1 MNVEKDKKLLS
12 FITAATLVLIFVLV
26 IGVVIFSLPDTTG
39 EVETQTETESVTEI
53 DAEEANA
60 ETDSNI
66 VEEAG
71 TDALAMAEQTATGD
85 EEDATAQATEE
96 TASEPVTVSLIAYGD
111 NLLHKGIS
119 EYSQLADGSYDFTSI
134 YTDISDEASAADIA
148 IINEE
153 VVIGGVDLGITGYP
167 NFNAPFEVVGA
178 LVNAG
183 FDCLT
188 LATNHVLDKGSDGV
202 ISMLNYIDTYYPDL
216 VTTGAYLTAEE
227 QNVIV
232 VMEVSGIRIALLNY
246 TYGLNGH
253 SSSAVYVNMLDETTV
268 LADVEKAKAV
278 ADYIVV
284 LPHWGE
290 ENQLTQND
298 EQRALA
304 QSLANA
310 GVDLIIG
317 THPHVVQPVEVLTGT
332 DGNETI
338 VYYSL
343 GNLVSLQH
351 VTANM
356 LGGVAEVNLTFQDGE
371 LIATDF
377 DYSFVVTQWDENH
390 AGTHVY
396 NWEDYTPE
404 LAAAHGI
411 SQFDASFLYDALAGI
426 VEGVSLE

>member
-1 MNVEKDKKLLS
+1 MDVEKDKKLLS
-12 FITAATLVLIFVLV
+12 FIIAATFVLV
-26 IGVVIFSLPDTTG
+26 FVVVIGIVIFSLPDTTD
-39 EVETQTETESVTEI
+39 EVETQTETEAQTEALI
-53 DAEEANA
+53 EINIEA
-60 ETDSNI
+60 ETESYL
-66 VEEAG
+66 AQ
-71 TDALAMAEQTATGD
+71 TDD
-85 EEDATAQATEE
+85 EENTTAQATEE

-167 NFNAPFEVVGA
+167 NFNAPFEVVGT

-202 ISMLNYIDTYYPDL
+202 ISMLNYINTYYPDL

-227 QNVIV
+227 QNDIV
-232 VMEVSGIRIALLNY
+232 VMEVSGVRIALLNY

-253 SSSAVYVNMLDETTV
+253 SSSAVYVNMLDEATI
-268 LADVEKAKAV
+268 LADVEKAKTV

-290 ENQLTQND
+290 ENQLTAND
-298 EQRALA
+298 EQKTLA

-317 THPHVVQPVEVLTGT
+317 THPHVVQPVEVLNGAE
-332 DGNETI
+332 GNETI

-351 VTANM
+351 ATANM

-411 SQFDASFLYDALAGI
+411 SQFDATFSYDALAGI
-426 VEGVSLE
+426 VATVSLE